1 MSSARL
7 ALLALCLHALAAC
20 GLLADKPEAAPPPPP
35 EPSPA
40 PAPVIETP
48 PPPPPAPPPKPVV
61 KTRPAAKPAKT
72 ARAGATP
79 PAAEASA
86 PAPVVAKPP
95 PRKQANPAPQ
105 GPAWLQY
112 CSFRQQSPTGI
123 LCDAN
128 SLLAQPSAKVQVYVR
143 EAALARD
150 TPGGRIQLREG
161 LPRLYRFFVIP

>member
-1 MSSARL
+1 M
-7 ALLALCLHALAAC
+7 
-20 GLLADKPEAAPPPPP
+20 
-35 EPSPA
+35 
-40 PAPVIETP
+40 
-48 PPPPPAPPPKPVV
+48 V
-61 KTRPAAKPAKT
+61 KARPAAKPAKT
-72 ARAGATP
+72 AKAVATQ

-86 PAPVVAKPP
+86 PAAAKPP
-95 PRKQANPAPQ
+95 PRKPASPAPQ

-143 EAALARD
+143 EAALVRD